1 MPVSQILN
9 KFISNTNHRIY
20 NKDLF
25 ENAFL
30 EFIKNKYL
38 SIKLDDVIKDY
49 RLGLIRHAA
58 YTCVESYIKYSKFL
72 IDKEIIDPEFV
83 IDSRWRCNMHFL
95 RNFDVYTIFYKS

>member
-1 MPVSQILN
+1 MSVSQILN
-9 KFISNTNHRIY
+9 KFVSNTNHRIY

-49 RLGLIRHAA
+49 RLGMQHTHVLNHILN
-58 YTCVESYIKYSKFL
+58 IQ
-72 IDKEIIDPEFV
+72 
-83 IDSRWRCNMHFL
+83 
-95 RNFDVYTIFYKS
+95 NF